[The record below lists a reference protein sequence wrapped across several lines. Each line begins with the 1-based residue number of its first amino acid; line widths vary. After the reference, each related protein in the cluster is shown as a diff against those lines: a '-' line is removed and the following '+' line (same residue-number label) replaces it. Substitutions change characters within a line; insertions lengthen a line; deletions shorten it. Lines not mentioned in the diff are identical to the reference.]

1 VRKRRFKIKLL
12 PGESVVWV
20 GRQWAVT
27 TLGMEMIRPPYT
39 WVGAKLIPNGMTG
52 TTFDKHGTLGCLS
65 SSWYMDV
72 EDLISAYTVACRV
85 FSVPTHFLTEASTY
99 ARTHHAAIVG
109 DYPALMPELWK
120 AANPLAHNASAQFN
134 SSVYGQ

>member
-1 VRKRRFKIKLL
+1 MQKHRLKIKLL
-12 PGESVVWV
+12 PGESLVWV

-39 WVGAKLIPNGMTG
+39 WVGANLIPDGMTG
-52 TTFDKHGTLGCLS
+52 AAFNKHGTLGCLA

-72 EDLISAYTVACRV
+72 EDLISAYTEACKV
-85 FSVPTHFLTEASTY
+85 FSVPTQFLTEASTY

-109 DYPALMPELWK
+109 DYPVLMPELWK
-120 AANPLAHNASAQFN
+120 AANPLVHNAPAQF
-134 SSVYGQ
+134 SSGA